1 MFYEAYP
8 MANVL
13 SIRQFGLR
21 SRAAVDAREL
31 SRKLD
36 LIEDRPDAVLT
47 WSDVARHAR
56 ALWRRL
62 ETAPRTR

>member
-1 MFYEAYP
+1 

-13 SIRQFGLR
+13 SNHPFGRR
-21 SRAAVDAREL
+21 SGATWDAREL

-62 ETAPRTR
+62 DAASPRNR